1 MGPASNALHPIVQ
14 RSRLLIVDDELGTV
28 FALRSFFALAGYE
41 VDCAS
46 RHDEGLL
53 LLERNAYDAVITD
66 LHLSPGRS
74 SEGLTIAEQARR
86 RNPSACVVMLTAYG
100 SEATQEEAVR
110 CGVDVYETKPVELPL
125 LMRHIERV
133 VNGHA
138 RRG

>member
-1 MGPASNALHPIVQ
+1 MGTASDALHPVVQ

-28 FALRSFFALAGYE
+28 LALRSFFTLADYD
-41 VDCAS
+41 VDCALRS
-46 RHDEGLL
+46 EEGLQL
-53 LLERNAYDAVITD
+53 LDLHQYDAVITD
-66 LHLSPGRS
+66 LHLSPGRIG
-74 SEGLTIAEQARR
+74 EGLRIAEHARLR
-86 RNPSACVVMLTAYG
+86 SPVACVVMLTAYG

-110 CGVDVYETKPVELPL
+110 RGVDIYQTKPVELPR